1 MTKNFSAATDG
12 ERLDVFLK
20 HNLAVISR
28 EKIKKAILNGLV
40 SVDGSVNT
48 DPNFRLKQGQTVSAD
63 IDTAPKKLQAEK
75 LKLNKLFE
83 NDDFLV
89 IEKPAG
95 LVVHPGAGVESG
107 TLANALIADYPE
119 MENLGEHFRPGIVH
133 RLDKDTSGLMLV
145 AKNSNSFDYAKKA
158 FKDREVGKQYIAL
171 VHGRIEKP
179 HGFIDKPLELAPKLR
194 KVRVSEGGKASL
206 TEYKVLGYFQ
216 SPQIVTNGS
225 LDFYTLIRVILH
237 TGRTH
242 QIRVHFAHVGHPLA
256 GDTLYGKGKPLPSGL
271 TRQFLHA
278 ARLTFRLPD
287 GTSLDIE
294 SRLPDDLEKVLSNL
308 KKL

>member
-1 MTKNFSAATDG
+1 MTKDFSPDTDG

-20 HNLAVISR
+20 NNLAVISR

-40 SVDGSVNT
+40 SVDGSVKT
-48 DPNFRLKQGQTVSAD
+48 DPNFRLRAGQAVSAD
-63 IDTAPKKLQAEK
+63 IDTEPKKLRAEK

-83 NDDFLV
+83 NEDFLV

-145 AKNSNSFDYAKKA
+145 AKNPTSFDHAKKA
-158 FKDREVGKQYIAL
+158 FKDRQVGKEYIAL
-171 VHGRIEKP
+171 VHGRIEKS

-194 KVRVSEGGKASL
+194 KVRVSEDGKAAL
-206 TEYKVLGYFQ
+206 TEYRVLGYFQ
-216 SPQIVTNGS
+216 DKVS
-225 LDFYTLIRVILH
+225 LDQYTQIRVILH

-242 QIRVHFAHVGHPLA
+242 QIRVHFAHEGYPLA
-256 GDTLYGKGKPLPSGL
+256 GDALYGKGKPLPSGL

-278 ARLTFRLPD
+278 ARLTFRLPE
-287 GTSLDIE
+287 GTNLDIE
-294 SRLPDDLEKVLSNL
+294 SKLPEDLEKVLNNL
-308 KKL
+308 EKL